1 MSQLQLLTQ
10 DEFSRKVKELEGGH
24 WTPRTISNRWDYY
37 SRVVELIKSIA
48 IDDPAKILEMGTMGI
63 SCVDNGH
70 TIDYEE
76 KWAFPGKKP
85 TIVHDARQLP
95 WPVANKQYELFIA
108 LRVFQH
114 LAPVQGECVKEA
126 MRIAQKVILVVPNS
140 YDNAVHPASRGIT
153 YRDLAEYNG
162 GIHPN
167 LYYTSKMG
175 DLYYFDTEHPSRLDI
190 EAVLKPAPAGTTIHN
205 TKPSATA
212 PSLYT
217 RVKAKLR
224 TIAKG

>member
-1 MSQLQLLTQ
+1 MNHPQHLTQ
-10 DEFSRKVKELEGGH
+10 DKFDRKVKELEGGH
-24 WTPRTISNRWDYY
+24 WTPKSIADRWDYY
-37 SRVVELIKSIA
+37 SRVVELIKGLA
-48 IDDPAKILEMGTMGI
+48 IDDAAQILEMGTMGI
-63 SCVDNGH
+63 PCVENSH

-85 TIVHDARQLP
+85 TIVHDARQFP
-95 WPVANKQYELFIA
+95 WPFANKQYELFIA

-114 LAPVQGECVKEA
+114 LVPVQRECVKEA

-140 YDNAVHPASRGIT
+140 YDSPVHPESRGIT
-153 YRDLAEYNG
+153 YRDFVEFTG

-190 EAVLKPAPAGTTIHN
+190 EAVLRPAPAETTIPN
-205 TKPSATA
+205 PRPSVSA

-217 RVKAKLR
+217 RVMAKLR
-224 TIAKG
+224 ILAKG